1 MNLYQFFRPL
11 IFSFSPEFAHLLTLR
26 LVRLYGY
33 LPSNREISRAI
44 THLDMNFENRVG
56 LAAGFDKDG
65 VALPGLLKLKFGF
78 LELGAVTPRSQTGNP
93 PPRLFRLIFD
103 NALINSLGFNNR
115 GVDALVQR
123 VVTSRVPIDK
133 PLGVN
138 IGKNFD
144 TSLSDAADDYLYCFQ
159 QLQDYVDFITVN
171 ISSPNTPGLRDLQMV
186 EHAKPVLGRL
196 VQARET
202 AVNSFRHRVSILV
215 KISPDLDEDSLR
227 HLCAVI
233 KDSGC
238 DGIIATNTTIKRTGL
253 VSTNASKRGGLS
265 GKPLFQDSLRTVRL
279 VRENVG
285 ENFIVVGCGGI
296 WDGESAC
303 AMLAAGANL
312 IQLYTALVYRG
323 PGCIK
328 EIVEATDEFQS
339 QTD

>member
-1 MNLYQFFRPL
+1 
-11 IFSFSPEFAHLLTLR
+11 
-26 LVRLYGY
+26 
-33 LPSNREISRAI
+33 
-44 THLDMNFENRVG
+44 
-56 LAAGFDKDG
+56 
-65 VALPGLLKLKFGF
+65 
-78 LELGAVTPRSQTGNP
+78 
-93 PPRLFRLIFD
+93 
-103 NALINSLGFNNR
+103 
-115 GVDALVQR
+115 
-123 VVTSRVPIDK
+123 
-133 PLGVN
+133 
-138 IGKNFD
+138 
-144 TSLSDAADDYLYCFQ
+144 
-159 QLQDYVDFITVN
+159 
-171 ISSPNTPGLRDLQMV
+171 
-186 EHAKPVLGRL
+186 
-196 VQARET
+196 
-202 AVNSFRHRVSILV
+202 VNSFRHRVSILV
-215 KISPDLDEDSLR
+215 KISPDLEEDSVR

-238 DGIIATNTTIKRTGL
+238 DGIIATNTTIQRTGL

-285 ENFIVVGCGGI
+285 ENFVVVGCGGI